1 MFLRNGWYG
10 AIWSNDLQER
20 PVARTFLN
28 EKVVLFRN
36 ASGQV
41 AALEDC
47 CCHRAAP
54 LSKGEVSGDYLA
66 CGYHGLKFDINGQC
80 VEVPGQSMIP
90 RGAKVKSYPVCE
102 KWGAV
107 WIWMGDPAQADE
119 AKVPKLY
126 WLADPKWTVTPG
138 YIHLKSN
145 YQFLVDNLLDLTHVT
160 YVHKNTLAGDP
171 REATTPTKTERLP
184 DGVRVGRWMI
194 DFAPPPLFAKAGGFT
209 GNVDR
214 WQFVTWTPPS
224 TVYLDVGCATTGTGA
239 PEGDRS
245 QGISIWSSHLVT
257 PETESSSHYMFC
269 FARDFAAGDAAM
281 SKLLYEGSKATFLE
295 DADMLEAVQTNRTG
309 GSLEGLVDIAADVA
323 QLQARRML
331 AQMIKAEHAE
341 ADRGPASEPVVAQ
354 LDARR

>member
-54 LSKGEVSGDYLA
+54 LSKGELSGDYLA

-138 YIHLKSN
+138 YIRLKSN

-309 GSLEGLVDIAADVA
+309 GSLEGLVDIAADAA

>member
-1 MFLRNGWYG
+1 MFLRNGWYA
-10 AIWSNDLQER
+10 AIWANDLKDR
-20 PVARTFLN
+20 PIARTFLN

-36 ASGQV
+36 GSGQV

-54 LSKGEVSGDYLA
+54 LSRGELVGDHLM
-66 CGYHGLKFDINGQC
+66 CGYHGLKFDIAGRC
-80 VEVPGQSMIP
+80 VEVPGQTLIP
-90 RGAKVKSYPVCE
+90 RGAKVRSYPLRE
-102 KWGAV
+102 KWGVV
-107 WIWMGDPAQADE
+107 WIWMGEAANADE
-119 AKVPKLY
+119 TKIPNLF
-126 WLADPKWTVTPG
+126 WLGDPKWTATPG

-194 DFAPPPLFAKAGGFT
+194 GFVPPPLFAKAGNFT

-214 WQFVTWTPPS
+214 WQFVTWNPPAN
-224 TVYLDVGCATTGTGA
+224 VYLDVGCAKTGTGA
-239 PEGDRS
+239 PQGDRS
-245 QGISIWSSHLVT
+245 QGISIWSSHLIT

-269 FARDFAAGDAAM
+269 FARDFRVGDPEM
-281 SKLLYEGSKATFLE
+281 SRLLFDGSKATFLE
-295 DADMLEAVQTNRTG
+295 DAEMLEAVQANRTG
-309 GSLEGLVDIAADVA
+309 GSLEGLIDIAADAA

-331 AQMIKAEHAE
+331 DQLIAAERVE
-341 ADRGPASEPVVAQ
+341 RPEQVA
-354 LDARR
+354 